1 MARSRK
7 GWQQLSPSY
16 RARLQKAGIT
26 KSQYESGVSL
36 SKARGHGQT
45 PEHGIREA
53 IRNPR
58 KYQKYIAKRTG
69 YGGGPSG
76 GTARPPEEV
85 AREINAILDAA
96 YENIH
101 SRLKDYHKYRDRN
114 VRANVYGGIRGPQF
128 LGEGP
133 ETEMPRMDTEDAIW
147 TANADTEA
155 LRSRASNQTEG
166 NPWFYH

>member
-7 GWQQLSPSY
+7 GWQQLSPGY
-16 RARLQKAGIT
+16 RTRLQKNGIT
-26 KSQYESGVSL
+26 KSQYESGASIA
-36 SKARGHGQT
+36 KARGHQAT

-58 KYQKYIAKRTG
+58 KYRKYINKRTVS
-69 YGGGPSG
+69 GP
-76 GTARPPEEV
+76 TARPPEDI
-85 AREINAILDAA
+85 AREINEILDAA

-101 SRLKDYHKYRDRN
+101 RRLHEYHKYRDRN
-114 VRANVYGGIRGPQF
+114 VRANVYGGLRGPQF
-128 LGEGP
+128 LGEGDEVDAP
-133 ETEMPRMDTEDAIW
+133 QMDIEDAIW